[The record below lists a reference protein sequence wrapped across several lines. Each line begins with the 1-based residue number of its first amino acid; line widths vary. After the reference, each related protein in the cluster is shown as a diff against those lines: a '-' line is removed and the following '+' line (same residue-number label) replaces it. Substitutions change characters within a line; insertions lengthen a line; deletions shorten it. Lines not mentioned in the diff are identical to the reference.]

1 MQVQVYYIGKTSER
15 YLRIG
20 EDIYQHRLSHYLPI
34 KFETLPD
41 IKQGGRLQTPI
52 LREREGDALL
62 SRISSGDRLIL
73 LDENGE
79 RFSSTQLADWFGREL
94 QRPSRRLVFAVG
106 GAFGFS
112 PAVYDRADVK
122 LSLSSLTFSHQ
133 MVRLFFCEQLYRA
146 MTILR
151 NEKYHNE

>member
-1 MQVQVYYIGKTSER
+1 MKIQVYYIGKTTEK
-15 YLRIG
+15 YLRTG
-20 EDIYQHRLSHYLPI
+20 EEIYQKRLRHYLPI
-34 KFETLPD
+34 HFEVLPD
-41 IKQGGRLQTPI
+41 VKNGGRLQTAT

-62 SRISSGDRLIL
+62 TRINAEDRLIL
-73 LDENGE
+73 LDETGE
-79 RFSSTQLADWFGREL
+79 LLRSTQLAEWLGQEL

-112 PAVYDRADVK
+112 TAVYARAQLK
-122 LSLSSLTFSHQ
+122 LSLSTLTFSHQ
-133 MVRLFFCEQLYRA
+133 MVRLFFTEQLYRA